1 MVRYYYKDDFF
12 GESNNVQTGTME
24 LIELQN
30 KSLKEAVKNSN
41 TYRFMAQL
49 SNFAK
54 EKDLGK
60 EMKRFND
67 TVVQQDI
74 SGGTILFPNTYSN
87 IQQVQQHSY
96 TLDADQNQMIKDR
109 IYSYYGVNDDVVLNK
124 AFGDAWSA
132 FYEGAVEP
140 FAIQLAEVLR
150 RMLFTEI
157 EQSNGNDVVVSAN
170 RLQYMT
176 NHDKLSVVSQL
187 LDRGVFSINE
197 GREVFNLP
205 PVDGGDV
212 RTIRG
217 EYKNAG
223 DIDTDDTES
232 QEEEDE

>member
-1 MVRYYYKDDFF
+1 
-12 GESNNVQTGTME
+12 
-24 LIELQN
+24 
-30 KSLKEAVKNSN
+30 
-41 TYRFMAQL
+41 
-49 SNFAK
+49 
-54 EKDLGK
+54 
-60 EMKRFND
+60 
-67 TVVQQDI
+67 
-74 SGGTILFPNTYSN
+74 
-87 IQQVQQHSY
+87 
-96 TLDADQNQMIKDR
+96 MIKDR

-124 AFGDAWSA
+124 AYGDAWSA

-217 EYKNAG
+217 EYKNAD
-223 DIDTDDTES
+223 DIQEQEDDK
-232 QEEEDE
+232 